1 MKALEIRVETL
12 EAVRKSEEG
21 TMKQWEQQVQNPKV
35 GKSCLCSRKQKQS
48 SVARRW

>member
-12 EAVRKSEEG
+12 EAVKRSEEG
-21 TMKQWEQQVQNPKV
+21 TMKQWKQQVQNPE
-35 GKSCLCSRKQKQS
+35 GGESCLGSRKPKQS